1 MIPKLGPLLLST
13 WNQSLGSDGCA
24 EGLAFSAM
32 RIKGNCIGTL
42 AHAVILW
49 GVLAREEF

>member
-1 MIPKLGPLLLST
+1 MIPQLGPLLQST
-13 WNQSLGSDGCA
+13 WRQSLGSEGCA
-24 EGLAFSAM
+24 EALALSAM

-42 AHAVILW
+42 AHAEILW